1 MPLTPRVAGSMIPGH
16 HPPVFEPSGPAPPM
30 TQPSA
35 AVFTARDLEEAR
47 AEGALAGEVRVLKW
61 AAGIAIVA
69 IISALGLLYQNQVV
83 LHERVTRVEEH
94 LVRVEERV
102 TRVEERLVRVEER
115 VTRVEERLV
124 QVEER
129 LVRVEERLVRVE
141 EQLDHIEVLLAKIS
155 AQMETLNSRQSASR

>member
-83 LHERVTRVEEH
+83 LHERVTRVEE
-94 LVRVEERV
+94 
-102 TRVEERLVRVEER
+102 RLVRVEER
-115 VTRVEERLV
+115 VT
-124 QVEER
+124 
-129 LVRVEERLVRVE
+129 RVEERLVRVE